1 MDKIYSEQLIEHYK
15 NPRRFGIM
23 EDPNLVGHA
32 VNSLCGDELTVYV
45 KNQNGIIV
53 DALFSGSGCAICIG
67 TMSMVIDEII
77 NKKVF
82 DVVRLPDAFAL
93 DKIGMSNDSS
103 RIKCAILSIEA
114 IKNLK

>member
-15 NPRRFGIM
+15 NPRRFGVM
-23 EDPNLVGHA
+23 EHPDLVGHA

-45 KNQNGIIV
+45 KNENGIIL
-53 DALFSGSGCAICIG
+53 DAMFSGSGCAICIG
-67 TMSMVIDEII
+67 TMSMIIDGII

-82 DVVRLPDAFAL
+82 EVVRFPDTFAL
-93 DKIGMSNDSS
+93 DKIGMRNDSS